1 VIHHIEYTILLG
13 LGCGLFLYLSAFALW
28 GSRAREYPCGAVVPV
43 FFFSPWWA
51 VLLAGIVGHV
61 LGVVMMQWFTT
72 KKFPRN
78 VSTLLSLSAFV
89 LCGATL
95 IQMSDWVDEVNVA
108 IEKSDGENWQKI
120 AASGPAG
127 EFVEANY
134 RACMVVRTTYIHAW
148 RTEIIQ
154 RDQNDPTMCAN
165 AVVERA
171 RQSRGDAFA
180 KSVSAVIDELP
191 KALALSPEANAVL
204 ARLSDSEAAGELM
217 HN

>member
-1 VIHHIEYTILLG
+1 VIHRHEYTIVIE
-13 LGCGLFLYLSAFALW
+13 LGCGVFLYLLASA
-28 GSRAREYPCGAVVPV
+28 
-43 FFFSPWWA
+43 
-51 VLLAGIVGHV
+51 
-61 LGVVMMQWFTT
+61 
-72 KKFPRN
+72 KKFPCN
-78 VSTLLSLSAFV
+78 VSTLLSFAGFA

-95 IQMSDWVDEVNVA
+95 IQMSGWVGEVNAA
-108 IEKSDGENWQKI
+108 IQKSDSENWQKI

-154 RDQNDPTMCAN
+154 RDQNDLTMCAN

-180 KSVSAVIDELP
+180 KSVSTVIDDLP

-204 ARLSDSEAAGELM
+204 AKFSDSETEGAATSAGELA